1 FLPWTGA
8 GWLSHQVANTQSG
21 MLCFFAAFG
30 PLFLWVLPEKWNTGG
45 MRTRINRVIFDI
57 LCVQQHKFNAL
68 IFNIIDLFC

>member
-1 FLPWTGA
+1 MF
-8 GWLSHQVANTQSG
+8 
-21 MLCFFAAFG
+21 FFAAFG

-45 MRTRINRVIFDI
+45 MRTRINREIFDI